1 LVPYS
6 EPFVRH
12 HPWFD
17 SAMDLFNYLAFY
29 LGLTVFIITL
39 AFLAIKAAL
48 YRAAMALSLW
58 LSTPTPS
65 YPNVIYVPPTFKS
78 NIRSSFGPYSG
89 IRLFSTSAIIR
100 SSEGPSTPISSSF
113 LEGMTLELGEQEYLD
128 LLDGKSLQLNKD
140 KSMS

>member
-1 LVPYS
+1 MSLVPYS

-48 YRAAMALSLW
+48 CSLTPIIVVKY
-58 LSTPTPS
+58 LGLDPEIPQSSGSTSSRTPTTPS
-65 YPNVIYVPPTFKS
+65 
-78 NIRSSFGPYSG
+78 
-89 IRLFSTSAIIR
+89 A
-100 SSEGPSTPISSSF
+100 
-113 LEGMTLELGEQEYLD
+113 
-128 LLDGKSLQLNKD
+128 
-140 KSMS
+140 